1 MKVKINIFLAIIII
15 GYSNSANAILLF
27 VPIPNFSK
35 PPQLEKIIETLEK
48 SDETKAVAIVSEDKT
63 FGTKNWIWG
72 HIAGQMTQA
81 SADRYALDSCEKSLN
96 KARTEKLGGKQLY
109 DFGNKKCELFQFKN
123 KSLKLPT
130 GDQEKITNSDNVLQ
144 SAKIIS
150 KSQEFQLPKGWK
162 DQTLLDSMKSN
173 NYFRYALNAT
183 IDSGIIFAGGNKS
196 DITDF
201 KKMAITSRNNLEGGV
216 ESPKSSE
223 IIVGNNYGIES
234 LEYTVIG
241 DMKTGPKMTIK
252 YLSVYLLFE
261 DQIVLLRMWS
271 TLANFDFRRS
281 EYDELIRSYVSYITN
296 KEVKESRDSIEKIDL
311 KMSNEEIVKKCNSL
325 GFVSGTEQFQLCLR
339 EMSQ

>member
-1 MKVKINIFLAIIII
+1 MKIKINIILAIIII
-15 GYSNSANAILLF
+15 GYSNSANAILFF

-72 HIAGQMTQA
+72 HIAGVMTQA
-81 SADRYALDSCEKSLN
+81 AADRYALDSCEQSLN

-123 KSLKLPT
+123 KTLKLPT
-130 GDQEKITNSDNVLQ
+130 GNQEKITNSDNVLQ

-150 KSQEFQLPKGWK
+150 KSQEFQLPQGWK

-173 NYFRYALNAT
+173 NYFRYALNIT

-196 DITDF
+196 AITNF
-201 KKMAITSRNNLEGGV
+201 KEMAITSRNNLEGGV

-223 IIVGNNYGIES
+223 IISSNNYGIES
-234 LEYTVIG
+234 LEFTVIG
-241 DMKTGPKMTIK
+241 NMKTGPKISIK

-261 DQIVLLRMWS
+261 DQIVLLRIWS
-271 TLANFDFRRS
+271 TLANFDFRKS
-281 EYDELIRSYVSYITN
+281 EYDELIRSYVAYIN
-296 KEVKESRDSIEKIDL
+296 GKELKENQESKEKIDL
-311 KMSNEEIVKKCNSL
+311 KMSNEEIIKKCNSL
-325 GFVSGTEQFQLCLR
+325 GFINGTEPFQLCLK